1 MYLQMRAMTVV
12 SVLTSAVSAIAIG
25 LVILVMGG
33 RNLSRLLNRSKND
46 VNVLVQ
52 LLIQLFRCLASRTL
66 VLSLNYVGT
75 CYYVCD

>member
-1 MYLQMRAMTVV
+1 MYLQMRAMAVV
-12 SVLTSAVSAIAIG
+12 SVVMSAVSAIAIG

-52 LLIQLFRCLASRTL
+52 LLIQLFRCLVSRTL
-66 VLSLNYVGT
+66 ILSTNYVGT
-75 CYYVCD
+75 CH